1 MGPENQRLLFAML
14 AVVAIIT
21 VWQLTSAPRGPA
33 PAPPAPPA
41 APQATAPQGQPG
53 AATGAPAPAVPAPP
67 PEAPEEI
74 VTLQGD
80 GFRVELSSRG
90 GAIRHIVLE
99 GEKYKREQ
107 AGKTVPID
115 LVRVAEGQPLL
126 FSVVPSPELGGA
138 ADPAADPA
146 ARASMRTVEKDARS
160 VTFEGRAGPLGVRKT
175 FRLTGDPFE
184 IAVEMAV
191 TGGDRPGSAGVVF
204 PGFRPPDAK
213 GGGFLSGP
221 PLDLVRPIC
230 RAGEKTERFKVDGDE
245 ASQALPGAV
254 SWVGVDQHYFVAA
267 AFPRP
272 DPAGTCLFTKGPEK
286 GSGAAT
292 LFVPVGAG
300 TRAVAFELFAGPKDL
315 DLLEPYG
322 RSFGTAIDYGAVAN
336 LFSFFARPLLLVLRF
351 FEHRF
356 HDWGVAIVLLT
367 LTVKVV
373 LYPLTAKSMKSM
385 NQMRRL
391 QPEIEKLKK
400 KYGDDR
406 ERLSLEQMKLFQQ
419 HKVNPL
425 GGCLPMLIQLPIWFA
440 LYATLQTSVELYR
453 EPFLWVN
460 DLSHHDPFFV
470 LPLATGVLMF
480 VQQKISPQP
489 ADNAQAKMMLYMM
502 PGMFTVMMIFVP
514 AGLTLYIF
522 ANSALSIA
530 QQQWMMKRMPPPPA
544 AA

>member
-1 MGPENQRLLFAML
+1 MVISL
-14 AVVAIIT
+14 AVIVA
-21 VWQLTSAPRGPA
+21 WQLLSPA
-33 PAPPAPPA
+33 PAPPPAPPPA
-41 APQATAPQGQPG
+41 APQAAAPQGQPEEPRP
-53 AATGAPAPAVPAPP
+53 ARAPEVPVPP
-67 PEAPEEI
+67 PDAPEEV
-74 VTLQGD
+74 VTLQGE

-90 GAIRHIVLE
+90 GGVRHIVLE
-99 GEKYKREQ
+99 SEKYQREQ
-107 AGKTVPID
+107 GGKTVPID
-115 LVRVAEGQPLL
+115 LVRVAEGQPFL
-126 FSVVPSPELGGA
+126 FAVAPSPELGGA

-146 ARASMRTVEKDARS
+146 ARAPMRVVGKDARS
-160 VTFEGRAGPLGVRKT
+160 VTFEGRSGPLALRKT
-175 FRLTGDPFE
+175 FRLTGDPYE
-184 IAVEMAV
+184 IAVDLSV
-191 TGGDRPGSAGVVF
+191 TGADRPGAFGVVF

-221 PLDLVRPIC
+221 PLDLVRPVC
-230 RAGEKTERFKVDGDE
+230 RAGEKTERFNVDGDE
-245 ASQALPGAV
+245 GSKRLEGATG
-254 SWVGVDQHYFVAA
+254 WVGVDQHYFLAA
-267 AFPRP
+267 AFPKP
-272 DPAGTCLFTKGPEK
+272 DPAGTCLFTKGPVA

-292 LFVPVGAG
+292 LLVPVDPAG
-300 TRAVAFELFAGPKDL
+300 RTASFELYAGPKDL

-336 LFSFFARPLLLVLRF
+336 LFSFFARPLLWVLRF
-351 FEHRF
+351 FEHIFR
-356 HDWGVAIVLLT
+356 DWGVAIVLLT
-367 LTVKVV
+367 LAVKVV
-373 LYPLTAKSMKSM
+373 LYPLTAKSMHSM

-400 KYGDDR
+400 KYGNDR

-453 EPFLWVN
+453 EHFLWVK
-460 DLSHHDPFFV
+460 DLTHHDPYFI

-489 ADNAQAKMMLYMM
+489 ADSAQAKMMLYMM
-502 PGMFTVMMIFVP
+502 PGLFLVMMIFVP

>member
-1 MGPENQRLLFAML
+1 MVLAI
-14 AVVAIIT
+14 AVVT
-21 VWQLTSAPRGPA
+21 VWQVLFAQKAPAPAAPGPA
-33 PAPPAPPA
+33 PQVA
-41 APQATAPQGQPG
+41 APQGQPEP
-53 AATGAPAPAVPAPP
+53 ARPAPATEVPAPQAD
-67 PEAPEEI
+67 APEEV
-74 VTLQGD
+74 VTLQGE

-90 GAIRHIVLE
+90 GAVRHIVLE
-99 GEKYKREQ
+99 NEKYKREQ
-107 AGKTVPID
+107 GGKTIPID

-126 FSVVPSPELGGA
+126 FAVAPSAELGGGP
-138 ADPAADPA
+138 DPAADPA
-146 ARASMRTVEKDARS
+146 ARAPMRIVEKDSRS
-160 VTFEGRAGPLGVRKT
+160 VTFEGRAGPVGLRKT
-175 FRLTGDPFE
+175 YRLTGDPYE
-184 IAVEMAV
+184 IAVDLAV
-191 TGGDRPGSAGVVF
+191 TGTDRPGAIGVVF

-221 PLDLVRPIC
+221 PLDLVRPVC
-230 RAGEKTERFKVDGDE
+230 RAGEKTERFNVDGDE
-245 ASQALPGAV
+245 GSTRLEGTV
-254 SWVGVDQHYFVAA
+254 SWVGVDQHYFLAA

-272 DPAGTCLFTKGPEK
+272 DPAGTCLFTKGPVK

-292 LFVPVGAG
+292 LLVPVGPEG
-300 TRAVAFELFAGPKDL
+300 RTVSFELYAGPKDL
-315 DLLEPYG
+315 ELLEPYG

-336 LFSFFARPLLLVLRF
+336 LFSFFARPLLWVLRF
-351 FEHRF
+351 FEGIFR
-356 HDWGVAIVLLT
+356 DWGVAIVFLT
-367 LTVKVV
+367 LTVKVL
-373 LYPLTAKSMKSM
+373 LYPLTAKSMQSM

-391 QPEIEKLKK
+391 QPEIEKLKQK
-400 KYGDDR
+400 FGNDR

-453 EPFLWVN
+453 EPFLWVK
-460 DLSHHDPFFV
+460 DLTAHDPFFV

-489 ADNAQAKMMLYMM
+489 ADSAQAKMMLYMM
-502 PGMFTVMMIFVP
+502 PGIFTVMMIFVP